1 MEFKLGWSAEING
14 SWVKMDVSV
23 DETDL
28 LRIVTDHGLDS
39 SALERLRPTEA
50 FTLLESLGE
59 KLVLVHQIHTA
70 PENFKTPDN
79 LEKLNKYKQAEE
91 SIIEKLLNG

>member
-14 SWVKMDVSV
+14 SWVKMDITV
-23 DETDL
+23 DETDI
-28 LRIVTDHGLDS
+28 LRILTEHGLDEDS
-39 SALERLRPTEA
+39 RDKLSPGEA

-70 PENFKTPDN
+70 PDNYKTPEN
-79 LEKLNKYKQAEE
+79 LENLKKFKE
-91 SIIEKLLNG
+91 SEQKIIEKLNNG